1 MKKLNKLEI
10 EVESIEEVTNFA
22 LYIENNSLFKGS
34 ITQLT
39 LGVFKVEGMPE
50 DMLSVQIDNFNILM
64 NEIQIKENELKELKD
79 KLTTKNNLDKINER
93 TADTGNH
100 YNGIGGDFI

>member
-34 ITQLT
+34 VTQLT
-39 LGVFKVEGMPE
+39 QGIFKVEGMPE
-50 DMLSVQIDNFNILM
+50 DMLKVQIDNFNLLM
-64 NEIQIKENELKELKD
+64 EEIKIKENELKELKN
-79 KLTTKNNLDKINER
+79 KLTSSNDLDKINER
-93 TADTGNH
+93 TTDTGNH
-100 YNGIGGDFI
+100 YHGIGGDFI

>member
-10 EVESIEEVTNFA
+10 EVESIEEVTKFA

-100 YNGIGGDFI
+100 YHGIGGDFI